1 MNSNPEAFDGAEAA
15 ITTQNTAETPFV
27 ITLFRDQTDNK
38 PDPCKVEWPDLCE
51 NLLDRDIR
59 EDKNGPAFSGAEYKK
74 GATRSDSNVVR
85 LHLAIFDIDYGDPDT
100 FEEKRVEF
108 CWQGIL
114 YSTHLHTAK
123 APRFRAVFRPSRP
136 ILPNEWKSIW
146 PVMNELLGGDAD
158 TKARDL
164 SRMYFLPSAPAATE
178 KQAFVKIIDGANPVD
193 IDKLLAM
200 PFPKVSAT
208 KRVKKGAGGASEEL
222 KIREV
227 TDAVHAA
234 YAGRLWY
241 HCENFRVY
249 ENGYWRKTDQRT
261 EIVKQILEDFPWLTA
276 AGSNEVVETL
286 KILCSSS
293 DTSSNQEETQVDP
306 ELMRRLICMR
316 NGTLDPLAG
325 ELLPHAREYRRLC
338 ALNIDW
344 DPNAKAPRFLQFLDE
359 IWGMEPDYSERINFL
374 QEFIGYMLLPSNK
387 FERFLW
393 LTGSGANGKSV
404 LLDLMANVVG
414 RENTTWVHLDRLN
427 KTAVRASLEGVML
440 NISTEMNADGTMAD
454 GYLKSITSGEP
465 IDAEPKYK
473 APYSFI
479 PTVKLVAATN
489 HLPRLKDTSGGF
501 ARRAVI
507 LSCNKVF
514 TEAERDADLGEKLA
528 GEIDGILVWAV
539 EGLKRLIARKRFVP
553 PASSNAAVQTYRTEA
568 DSVAMF
574 NHECLDPCSV
584 GTTSG
589 ELYAAYREFCTTN
602 GFQPTN
608 VAIFGR
614 RLTEV
619 NIGTLRKSGGKP
631 IRAAKFRAPVADDY
645 RGMAEEPPSNVRT
658 LSRKGTK
665 VSADEMFGEH
675 PMTGTA
681 S

>member
-1 MNSNPEAFDGAEAA
+1 MKSNPEILNGVDAA
-15 ITTQNTAETPFV
+15 TSSHKAVETPFV
-27 ITLFRDQTDNK
+27 ITSFSSQTDNK
-38 PDPCKVEWPDLCE
+38 PDECETTWTDLCE
-51 NLLDRDIR
+51 NLQFRDIR
-59 EDKNGPAFSGAEYKK
+59 EKKDGPAFSGAEYKV
-74 GATRSDSNVVR
+74 GGTRSDSNVVR

-100 FEEKRVEF
+100 FEEKCVELD
-108 CWQGIL
+108 WQGVL
-114 YSTHLHTAK
+114 YSTHQHTAK

-146 PVMNELLGGDAD
+146 PVMNGMLGGDAD
-158 TKARDL
+158 SKARDL

-178 KQAFVKIIDGANPVD
+178 KQAFVTIIDGANPVD

-200 PFPKVSAT
+200 PIPKAGAA
-208 KRVKKGAGGASEEL
+208 KPVKKGSSGSSEEL

-241 HCENFRVY
+241 HCENFRLY

-286 KILCSSS
+286 KILCS
-293 DTSSNQEETQVDP
+293 TSEASGKQEVIQIDP

-316 NGTLDPLAG
+316 NGTLDPITG

-359 IWGMEPDYSERINFL
+359 IWGMEPDYSERISFL
-374 QEFIGYMLLPSNK
+374 QEFMGYMLLPSNK
-387 FERFLW
+387 LERFLW

-404 LLDLMANVVG
+404 LLELMANVVG

-507 LSCNKVF
+507 LSCNKIF

-528 GEIDGILVWAV
+528 GELDGILVWAV
-539 EGLKRLIARKRFVP
+539 DGLKRLLARNRFVP
-553 PASSNAAVQTYRTEA
+553 PASSDAAVQTYRTEA

-602 GFQPTN
+602 GFHPTN

-619 NIGTLRKSGGKP
+619 NIGTLRKSSGKP
-631 IRAAKFRAPVADDY
+631 IRAAKFRVPIADDY
-645 RGMAEEPPSNVRT
+645 GVMAEQPPSNVRT
-658 LSRKGTK
+658 LSRKATK
-665 VSADEMFGEH
+665 VSADEMFGEY
-675 PMTGTA
+675 PVTDTA

>member
-1 MNSNPEAFDGAEAA
+1 MNSNSEAFDGAEAA
-15 ITTQNTAETPFV
+15 PSPHSTDRTPFI
-27 ITLFRDQTDNK
+27 ITSFRNQTDNE
-38 PDPCKVEWPDLCE
+38 PDACEVMWTDLCE

-59 EDKNGPAFSGAEYKK
+59 EKKDGPAFSGAEYKP
-74 GATRSDSNVVR
+74 GTTRSDSNVVR
-85 LHLAIFDIDYGDPDT
+85 LHLAIFDIDYGDRDA
-100 FEEKRVEF
+100 FEAKCLELN
-108 CWQGIL
+108 WQGIL

-136 ILPNEWKSIW
+136 ILPNEWKAIW
-146 PVMNELLGGDAD
+146 PLMNELLGGDAD
-158 TKARDL
+158 RAARDL

-178 KQAFVKIIDGANPVD
+178 KQAFVKLLDGANPVD

-200 PFPKVSAT
+200 PLAKAGAT
-208 KRVKKGAGGASEEL
+208 KRAKKGSSGSSEEL

-241 HCENFRVY
+241 HCENFRIY

-261 EIVKQILEDFPWLTA
+261 EIVKPILEDFPWLTA

-286 KILCSSS
+286 KILCASA
-293 DTSSNQEETQVDP
+293 DTGSNKDKAQVDQ
-306 ELMRRLICMR
+306 ELMRRLICMK
-316 NGTLDPLAG
+316 NGTLDPVTG
-325 ELLPHAREYRRLC
+325 ELLPHAPDYHRLC

-344 DPNAKAPRFLQFLDE
+344 DPNAKAPRFLKFLDE
-359 IWGMEPDYSERINFL
+359 IWGMEPDLNERVNFL
-374 QEFIGYMLLPSNK
+374 QEFMGYMLLPSNK

-404 LLDLMANVVG
+404 LLELMANLVG

-514 TEAERDADLGEKLA
+514 AKEERDADLGKKLA
-528 GEIDGILVWAV
+528 GELDGILVWAV
-539 EGLKRLIARKRFVP
+539 EGLKRLLTRNHFAP
-553 PASSNAAVQTYRTEA
+553 PPSSDATVQTYRTEA

-574 NHECLDPCSV
+574 NHECLDPCAE

-619 NIGTLRKSGGKP
+619 NVVTLRKSGGKP
-631 IRAAKFRAPVADDY
+631 IRAAKIRVPVV
-645 RGMAEEPPSNVRT
+645 GEQVVEAELLASNVRT
-658 LSRKGTK
+658 LNRKGTK
-665 VSADEMFGEH
+665 VSSDEMFG
-675 PMTGTA
+675 
-681 S
+681 

>member
-1 MNSNPEAFDGAEAA
+1 MKSNPEVLNGVVAPTSLHSDH
-15 ITTQNTAETPFV
+15 ETPFV
-27 ITLFRDQTDNK
+27 ITSFRDQTDNK
-38 PDPCKVEWPDLCE
+38 PDPCEVKWPDLCE

-59 EDKNGPAFSGAEYKK
+59 ENKNGPAFSGAEYKV

-100 FEEKRVEF
+100 FEEKCVELD
-108 CWQGIL
+108 WQGVL
-114 YSTHLHTAK
+114 YSTHQHTAK

-146 PVMNELLGGDAD
+146 PVMNEMLGGDAD
-158 TKARDL
+158 SKARDL
-164 SRMYFLPSAPAATE
+164 SRIYFLPSAPAATE
-178 KQAFVKIIDGANPVD
+178 KQAFVTIIDGANPVD

-200 PFPKVSAT
+200 PIPKAGAA
-208 KRVKKGAGGASEEL
+208 KPVKKGSSGSSEEL

-241 HCENFRVY
+241 HCENFRLY

-261 EIVKQILEDFPWLTA
+261 EIVKPILEGFPWLTA
-276 AGSNEVVETL
+276 AGSSEIVDTL
-286 KILCSSS
+286 KILCA
-293 DTSSNQEETQVDP
+293 SSNTDSDEEQAQIDQ

-316 NGTLDPLAG
+316 NGTLDPITG
-325 ELLPHAREYRRLC
+325 ELLPHAQEYRRLC

-359 IWGMEPDYSERINFL
+359 IWGMEPDFSERVGFL
-374 QEFIGYMLLPSNK
+374 QEFMGYMLLPSNK

-404 LLDLMANVVG
+404 LLDLMANMVG

-514 TEAERDADLGEKLA
+514 TKEERDADLSKKLA
-528 GEIDGILVWAV
+528 SELDGILVWAV
-539 EGLKRLIARKRFVP
+539 DGLKRLLARNHFVP
-553 PASSNAAVQTYRTEA
+553 PTSSDATVHTYRTEA

-619 NIGTLRKSGGKP
+619 NVGTLRKSGGKP
-631 IRAAKFRAPVADDY
+631 IRAAKFRVPVADDQ
-645 RGMAEEPPSNVRT
+645 AVLASQQPSTVRA

-665 VSADEMFGEH
+665 VRADEMFEEH

-681 S
+681 F